1 METKNNREERRLN
14 LIKEAK
20 TGNAN
25 AGNLLVNEYKD
36 FIHWA
41 MWTTI
46 KPHIEFVRHVLDE
59 LESESLRGFWQ
70 AVTNFDTSVE
80 NPLYQFSTYAYR
92 TIQGYIYEYLKKER
106 PYTTDEQGEKRY
118 ISFIHLDTFDRT
130 AGESDD
136 YSDDRTTPADQ
147 TNIPGPNTY
156 IIDTDAEGIEF
167 IDLTAVNNLTD
178 EKHQERP
185 LSDIDLLL
193 KPLNP
198 VEQYIIQ
205 YTFGLNDVEPKDL
218 RQLSKELNL
227 SVERTSVIKDNAMRK
242 MRNSA
247 IQNNIHA

>member
-1 METKNNREERRLN
+1 METKNNKEERRLN

-20 TGNAN
+20 RGNAN
-25 AGNLLVNEYKD
+25 AGNLLVSEYES
-36 FIHWA
+36 FIFGT
-41 MWTTI
+41 MWNTI
-46 KPHIEFVRHVLDE
+46 NPYRESVRHVLDE
-59 LESESLRGFWQ
+59 LKSESLRGFWQ
-70 AVTNFDTSVE
+70 AVTMFDTSVDE
-80 NPLYQFSTYAYR
+80 PLLQFSSYAHR
-92 TIQGYIYEYLKKER
+92 AIQNNIFGYLRKEK
-106 PYTTDEQGEKRY
+106 PYTTDEQGEKQY

-167 IDLTAVNNLTD
+167 IDLTAVNNLTN
-178 EKHQERP
+178 EENKETP
-185 LSDIDLLL
+185 ASDIDLLL

-205 YTFGLNDVEPKDL
+205 YTFGLNDVETKDL

-227 SVERTSVIKDNAMRK
+227 SLERTSVIKDNAMRK